1 MVSNCWGDDVAA
13 LRPERGEIGERHWQ
27 LRHDATMLLRVV
39 TLLLTLAAFCAVGVR
54 RTWEP
59 GASEMISGDLE
70 KASRSWDQA
79 HKDMAEY
86 EQRWHLSRY
95 TEEDDPTKWEDGPVY
110 ENGKPVKFK
119 IPRINNEPTRNDL
132 GYWSTTKQPTPVWV
146 DLPKVLSKPG
156 PGEPQEDG
164 VPDSGTSEIR
174 WGAPVV
180 RKMPEAFLEQI
191 KRMHHLLTKVK
202 QANMMSNAL
211 LDKEVGEIN
220 SIKMHEQSHADTV
233 LGKLTD
239 DLNFIK
245 PKIMRLK
252 PKAGH
257 YRYFSRQ
264 YNHRLFE
271 YPETI
276 ENNATLRTLLSNIT
290 FYEQA
295 PEGHRGTKVL
305 LDLTA
310 RQAFQGRRVL
320 PGKGVRE
327 GRRGIGVTW
336 GCPGLNTGLGNI
348 RMGRA
353 VANDTGGILYT
364 LTTGTDVSLNH
375 NNLRTKY

>member
-1 MVSNCWGDDVAA
+1 MVTNCWGDDVGG

-27 LRHDATMLLRVV
+27 HRHDAARLLRAV
-39 TLLLTLAAFCAVGVR
+39 TLLLTLAAFCAVGVW

-180 RKMPEAFLEQI
+180 RRMPEAFLEQI

-211 LDKEVGEIN
+211 LDQEVGEIN
-220 SIKMHEQSHADTV
+220 RIKMHEQSHADTV

-245 PKIMRLK
+245 PKIKRLK
-252 PKAGH
+252 PKAG
-257 YRYFSRQ
+257 
-264 YNHRLFE
+264 
-271 YPETI
+271 P
-276 ENNATLRTLLSNIT
+276 
-290 FYEQA
+290 
-295 PEGHRGTKVL
+295 RGPPG
-305 LDLTA
+305 D
-310 RQAFQGRRVL
+310 QGPPGPDGTPGL
-320 PGKGVRE
+320 PGKAGAPGERGARGPTGYRGNLGLPGSKYWLGEYKDGPSGGERHRE
-327 GRRGIGVTW
+327 NFVYADHG
-336 GCPGLNTGLGNI
+336 
-348 RMGRA
+348 
-353 VANDTGGILYT
+353 Y
-364 LTTGTDVSLNH
+364 
-375 NNLRTKY
+375 